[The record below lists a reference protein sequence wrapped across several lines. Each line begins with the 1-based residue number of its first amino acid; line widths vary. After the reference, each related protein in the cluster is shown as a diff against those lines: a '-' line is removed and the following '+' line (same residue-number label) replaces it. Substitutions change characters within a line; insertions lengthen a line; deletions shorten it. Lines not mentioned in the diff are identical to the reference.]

1 MYDKTLTKTSFFWY
15 KMTMN
20 SHSST
25 PHYSEPAMHVQGR
38 TPTDQAEAKP
48 IHVLP
53 PELSNQIAAGE
64 VVERPASV
72 LKELVENSIDAGAS
86 FVEVCMENGGQSL
99 IRVTDDGYGIPA
111 RDLELA
117 VTRHATS
124 KLKEL
129 ADLSNIISYGFRGE
143 ALPSIASVSR
153 FRMVSVVRAQPQT
166 MISPEDTAAQCV
178 AESSTHADAACLAEA
193 ACLDVEFG
201 IVKRSGPATLRRGT
215 VVEVRDL
222 FANIP
227 ARLKFLKTPATELKK
242 AQDLFIRLALA
253 RTDIGFALMSGAREM
268 FRFAAGQDLAARL
281 RVLWPPVVVESLTP
295 FALERDGVRVWGLA
309 SHPRSS
315 QPKADRMLFYVNGRA
330 VNDKIIM
337 RAARQAYQGKL
348 TSRDY
353 PQMVLFVDIEP
364 HDVDVNVH
372 PAKSEVRFR
381 DEQRVFMAVLRAVG
395 QVAEQGQNAPTQAA
409 NTTPYEDFTGELAQA
424 DVTTSAPGT
433 APRTALGSPHPL
445 GFWGEAD
452 ATRIMPLR
460 RETPSQTSEDVAIAT
475 AFNLSLA
482 KTSAR
487 DVKPTGY
494 GVREFAPDNFFSPQ
508 PAGDH
513 DGTLPSDSHLP
524 ARPLPLHTQHASAPH
539 PALTMEYLGQIAG
552 TYLALTQG
560 GDTLLLLDQHAVHER
575 ILYEKFRAAGS
586 RGTAQPILVPLDLA
600 LHPTEEERL
609 LDMRDVLANLGFV
622 IEHQQG
628 RCLVNAMPPDM
639 DRSSATAFLRDALA
653 EKCEDLTEL
662 WISHAC
668 ATAIRAGQAL
678 SRTDALAL
686 VRQWMAS
693 EEPDY
698 CPHGRP
704 CAVTL
709 DRRELEKLFKRRF

>member
-1 MYDKTLTKTSFFWY
+1 MNNTSYTDHNAPLGTPSSPTLAPGT
-15 KMTMN
+15 
-20 SHSST
+20 
-25 PHYSEPAMHVQGR
+25 EPK
-38 TPTDQAEAKP
+38 E

-86 FVEVCMENGGQSL
+86 FVEVCMENGGQGL

-111 RDLELA
+111 HDLELA

-124 KLKEL
+124 KLTGL
-129 ADLSNIISYGFRGE
+129 ADLSHIVSYGFRGE

-153 FRMVSVVRAQPQT
+153 FHMVSIVRPHQNPTENAA
-166 MISPEDTAAQCV
+166 DTAAQ
-178 AESSTHADAACLAEA
+178 AEA
-193 ACLDVEFG
+193 AYLDVEFG
-201 IVKRSGPATLRRGT
+201 IVKRSGLATLRHGT
-215 VVEVRDL
+215 LIEVRDL

-253 RTDIGFALMSGAREM
+253 RTDIGFALFSGTREM
-268 FRFAAGQDLAARL
+268 FRFNAGQDLPARL
-281 RVLWPPVVVESLTP
+281 RVLWPPVVVDSLTP
-295 FALERDGVRVWGLA
+295 FFLERDGVRVWGLA

-353 PQMVLFVDIEP
+353 PQMVLFVDIAPEE
-364 HDVDVNVH
+364 VDVNVH
-372 PAKSEVRFR
+372 PAKNEVRFR

-395 QVAEQGQNAPTQAA
+395 QVADQPSGQSAGQTPTHISGHAPAAIDPVATVAGPHDNAP
-409 NTTPYEDFTGELAQA
+409 
-424 DVTTSAPGT
+424 
-433 APRTALGSPHPL
+433 RPH

-452 ATRIMPLR
+452 NARVMPLR
-460 RETPSQTSEDVAIAT
+460 HLQNNAPTNAVADAAIAKALHVPHEESPRLPT
-475 AFNLSLA
+475 KVDASHMAARTSSSSTFGSMLA
-482 KTSAR
+482 
-487 DVKPTGY
+487 VKEGS
-494 GVREFAPDNFFSPQ
+494 PDTFFSSAATPV
-508 PAGDH
+508 
-513 DGTLPSDSHLP
+513 
-524 ARPLPLHTQHASAPH
+524 PLPYDARRNEPNAPH
-539 PALTMEYLGQIAG
+539 PATTMEYLGQIAG

-575 ILYEKFRAAGS
+575 ILYEKFRNAGS
-586 RGTAQPILVPLDLA
+586 RGTAQPILVPLDLS
-600 LHPTEEERL
+600 LHPAEEERL
-609 LDMRDVLANLGFV
+609 LEMREALAKLGFT
-622 IEHQQG
+622 IELQQG
-628 RCLVNAMPPDM
+628 RCLAHAIPPDM
-639 DRSSATAFLRDALA
+639 DRSAATSFLRDALA
-653 EKCEDLTEL
+653 EKRDDLTEL

-668 ATAIRAGQAL
+668 ATAIRAGQHL

-686 VRQWMAS
+686 VRQWMAA